1 MEAETEVMCLHAK
14 ESQGLPA
21 TPRSQERVKRA
32 SHLEPP
38 EKKKKNSLANTLIS
52 DVQNYETINS
62 CCLKPSCLWYL
73 AIAAPGN
80 EYSAL
85 TEPLLQV
92 QLTQVG
98 FSPLNNT
105 CWGFSHMSFACDFSF
120 ISLLFQFCRGIIEMP
135 YFTSLLHALRIW
147 GKLCT
152 VSRDDPPPPL
162 SFLMITLAQ

>member
-21 TPRSQERVKRA
+21 TTRSQERGKRT

-38 EKKKKNSLANTLIS
+38 EKNSLANTLIS
-52 DVQNYETINS
+52 DVQNCETINS
-62 CCLKPSCLWYL
+62 CCLKSSHLWYL

-85 TEPLLQV
+85 AEPLLQV

-98 FSPLNNT
+98 FFPLNNT

-162 SFLMITLAQ
+162 NFLMITLAQ